1 MQVPAVQDTIVAVS
15 SGWQAAPL
23 GIVRLSG
30 PDSFALLHALG
41 VTPPAGHVVA
51 PCWSAARLRLD
62 AATTLAANVFWF
74 PAPRSY
80 TGQDVV
86 ELHTIGCLPLL
97 RALSEHLIELGAR
110 QAQPGEFTARA
121 FLLGKL
127 DATQVDRV
135 LSLMQARD
143 QATRRAQA
151 RGGRDG
157 RRHAGERAVERITA
171 LLAAVEAGID
181 FVEEDDV
188 RFVSP
193 AEVVRTLDAVIADL
207 NAACSSGADALPSAY
222 PHVVLAGLPNAGK
235 STLFNRLIASE
246 RALVSSVPG
255 TTRDVLS
262 ATLTLDSATIVLQD
276 CAAAGPA
283 GDAEGTGAAG
293 PAEPEA
299 VARAAAANAVRQADL
314 VLWLHAADTAWEPR
328 ELEFCGQIPRAR
340 RVLVR
345 SKIDLGERTALDDVL
360 LPFSDAL
367 PVSALRGD
375 GLVQLRDLLAR
386 RVGKLIPPVPGDVSQ
401 SDWPAAI
408 AALRRARD
416 LARPRAA
423 GLASPELV
431 ALELRA
437 ARELLAGDTT
447 PVDEEILARIFS
459 EFCIG
464 K

>member
-1 MQVPAVQDTIVAVS
+1 MPVPAVQDTIVAVS

-30 PDSFALLHALG
+30 PDSFTLLHALG
-41 VTPPAGHVVA
+41 VPPPTGHAVA
-51 PCWSAARLRLD
+51 PCWSAARLRFD
-62 AATTLAANVFWF
+62 AATTLAATVFWF

-80 TGQDVV
+80 TGQNVV

-97 RALSEHLIELGAR
+97 RVLSERLIELGAR

-135 LSLMQARD
+135 LDLMQARD

-151 RGGRDG
+151 RAGRDA
-157 RRHAGERAVERITA
+157 RRHAGGRAVERITT
-171 LLAAVEAGID
+171 LLTAIEAGID

-207 NAACSSGADALPSAY
+207 NGACSTGADALPSAC

-262 ATLTLDSATIVLQD
+262 ATIALDSATIVLQD
-276 CAAAGPA
+276 CAGAGPA
-283 GDAEGTGAAG
+283 GGAEGAGAAG

-314 VLWLHAADTAWEPR
+314 VLWLHAADAAWEPC
-328 ELEFCGQIPRAR
+328 ELEFCRQVPRAR
-340 RVLVR
+340 RVLVK
-345 SKIDLGERTALDDVL
+345 SKIDLGERVAPDDVP
-360 LPFSDAL
+360 LPFSDTIA
-367 PVSALRGD
+367 VSTLRGD
-375 GLVQLRDLLAR
+375 GLAQLRDLLGQ
-386 RVGKLIPPVPGDVSQ
+386 RVGKLTPPVPGDASQ

-408 AALRRARD
+408 AALRRARE
-416 LARPRAA
+416 LARPCAA
-423 GLASPELV
+423 GLDSPELV
-431 ALELRA
+431 ALEFRA
-437 ARELLAGDTT
+437 ARELLAGNTT
-447 PVDEEILARIFS
+447 SVDEEILARIFS